1 MCTFKKTLISL
12 IFYTCTE
19 QTEHDSV
26 SVNNFV
32 VELDNN
38 DFSASIEDDQRMFAR
53 SGYTFYLNL
62 VPMVFATIMGKHLIK
77 QILNRYYPLRLTNN

>member
-1 MCTFKKTLISL
+1 MCTLKTKLSLL

-26 SVNNFV
+26 SLNNFV

-62 VPMVFATIMGKHLIK
+62 VTMVFATIMGNHLIK
-77 QILNRYYPLRLTNN
+77 QLPLIVI

>member
-1 MCTFKKTLISL
+1 MKTKLISL

-62 VPMVFATIMGKHLIK
+62 VTLVFATIMGKHLIK
-77 QILNRYYPLRLTNN
+77 QILDRYHLLSLTND